1 MTFRVLLH
9 HLQRQQYLPG
19 KKRALAFLFFPQPLW
34 LKIPKK
40 FSLLSLRAAALLWKP
55 LVIRFC
61 PLKFFSD
68 YFRIFY
74 TVNIPNLKKS
84 EKNFKGQ
91 KRFTKGFLKLTL
103 LASLAHCDLA

>member
-40 FSLLSLRAAALLWKP
+40 FSLLSLRAALP
-55 LVIRFC
+55 LETFGDSFL
-61 PLKFFSD
+61 PLEIFFRL
-68 YFRIFY
+68 FQ
-74 TVNIPNLKKS
+74 NILHCKYPES
-84 EKNFKGQ
+84 EKI
-91 KRFTKGFLKLTL
+91 
-103 LASLAHCDLA
+103 